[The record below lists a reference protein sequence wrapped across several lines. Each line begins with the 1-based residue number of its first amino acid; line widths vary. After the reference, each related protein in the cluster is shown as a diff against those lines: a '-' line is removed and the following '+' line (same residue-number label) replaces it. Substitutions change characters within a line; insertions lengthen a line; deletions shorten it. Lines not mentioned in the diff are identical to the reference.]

1 MIKSKFTLYTL
12 KNLKAVKVS
21 QVLTLQVVYVTHP
34 HQTRG
39 SIIIIIGL
47 T

>member
-21 QVLTLQVVYVTHP
+21 QLLTLQAVYVTHP
-34 HQTRG
+34 RLAHG